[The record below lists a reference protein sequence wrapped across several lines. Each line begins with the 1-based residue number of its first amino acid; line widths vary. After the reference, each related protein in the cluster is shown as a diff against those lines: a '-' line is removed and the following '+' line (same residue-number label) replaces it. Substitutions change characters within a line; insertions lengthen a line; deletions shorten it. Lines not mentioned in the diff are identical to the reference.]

1 MKDYNKYKTNSK
13 KISRV
18 SACVIVVIG
27 MILGTVFTFGM
38 RYWNSSVTKDKAIF
52 TEAEFSSYEIIYG
65 RRHSTVKE
73 VKLFFNDREPLFID
87 GACCNQEVFDKLD
100 TVISGTE
107 LQMYLHP
114 NCGELL
120 DIQNNGISILQFD
133 DAVDAVS
140 SEASAFFILG
150 VFMYL
155 FAAAALIKLIRKEIY

>member
-1 MKDYNKYKTNSK
+1 MHSERIPKS
-13 KISRV
+13 V
-18 SACVIVVIG
+18 AWFLLVVG
-27 MILGTVFTFGM
+27 VVLGTVFTFGM

-73 VKLFFNDREPLFID
+73 VKLIFNDREPLFID
-87 GACCNQEVFDKLD
+87 GACCNQEVLDKLD

-114 NCGELL
+114 NGGELL
-120 DIQNNGISILQFD
+120 DIRNNGISILRFD

-155 FAAAALIKLIRKEIY
+155 IAAAALIKLIRKETY